1 MHFLRFSLYRFELR
15 GSQSEQRSNESDQ
28 SEQSYVVL
36 PGSGIKIY
44 KKKNVKSAQQTV
56 DEVIDTISKNGIP
69 KHLYDKISRYN
80 PSNDPVYQDYLP
92 TSALGSKKILKI
104 AKITKEQVE
113 LEMKY
118 ANQEISKKYVPGCHN
133 IKYASI
139 TQPIKRKQQ
148 QNKLEPCSKKQKLSS
163 NLPQKPLNLL
173 ERFSI
178 AKVQVDLNKSS
189 WKKPT
194 MHEIRT
200 PELCSKNSSDK
211 HSTEN

>member
-15 GSQSEQRSNESDQ
+15 GSQSEQRLNESGQ

-56 DEVIDTISKNGIP
+56 DEVIDIISKNGIP
-69 KHLYDKISRYN
+69 THLYDKINQYN

-133 IKYASI
+133 IKYVS
-139 TQPIKRKQQ
+139 TSQPIKRKPQE
-148 QNKLEPCSKKQKLSS
+148 NKLEPSSKKQKLSS
-163 NLPQKPLNLL
+163 NLPKKPLNLL

-189 WKKPT
+189 WKKPA
-194 MHEIRT
+194 MHEVII
-200 PELCSKNSSDK
+200 PEINGKNSTDK
-211 HSTEN
+211 